1 MSRLGSNSRERGTN
15 SVHEQPHMTP
25 PNLDGEIHRTKAS
38 IKLGARNR
46 LSNTLVSEGEILVV
60 REGTL
65 ALEIVPSG
73 GRRQVLDFLMPGDAV
88 LVSAAISKG
97 PSYLRA
103 VTGVVLDRYNHRDGD
118 VVMEY
123 PALLS
128 RLETNLARRDLY
140 QIMIG
145 QLDAEPRAA
154 TFLLSL
160 ALRCNCALEPDQPL
174 DLPMSRDD
182 IADYLSMNPDT
193 LSRIMMRFEM
203 QELIQR
209 VNRHAIRLV
218 DVEGL
223 GRRTPLRRQFLA
235 VLCASRPESPGL
247 SS

>member
-1 MSRLGSNSRERGTN
+1 MSRLDSNGRGSGRNSGQ
-15 SVHEQPHMTP
+15 EQPHMAP
-25 PNLDGEIHRTKAS
+25 PNLDGEIDRAKAS

-46 LSNTLVSEGEILVV
+46 LLNTLVSEDEILVV

-65 ALEIVPSG
+65 ALEAVPTG

-88 LVSAAISKG
+88 LVSVAITKG

-103 VTGVVLDRYNHRDGD
+103 VTGVLLDRYAHREGD

-128 RLETNLARRDLY
+128 RLEANLARRDLY

-154 TFLLSL
+154 TFLLTL
-160 ALRCNCALEPDQPL
+160 ALRCHHALVPDQLL

-203 QELIQR
+203 QALIQR

-223 GRRTPLRRQFLA
+223 GRRTPLRRQLLA
-235 VLCASRPESPGL
+235 VMCEPRPDSPEL